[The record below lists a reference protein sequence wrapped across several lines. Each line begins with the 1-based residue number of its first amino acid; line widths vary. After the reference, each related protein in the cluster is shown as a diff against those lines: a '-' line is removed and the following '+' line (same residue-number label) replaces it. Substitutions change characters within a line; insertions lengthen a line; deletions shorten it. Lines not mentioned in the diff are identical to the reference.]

1 MPTSEKTGANDRSV
15 SDPHQKP
22 RDTGT
27 TVWPDV
33 DDPERGVPSGTPPRT
48 RKHSSSA
55 DTEQVPDT
63 KEESEPR
70 SDETSDKGPL

>member
-1 MPTSEKTGANDRSV
+1 MPTSEKTGPNDVDR

-27 TVWPDV
+27 PVWPDV
-33 DDPERGVPSGTPPRT
+33 DDPERPSSTGVPRT
-48 RKHSSSA
+48 RKHGSSA

-63 KEESEPR
+63 KEQSEPR